1 MASYEYKC
9 ENDSETIIITRG
21 MTDDEIVP
29 YCDAC
34 NDPMTRVYNSAPVK
48 FNAKGFYSTGG

>member
-9 ENDSETIIITRG
+9 ENDSEFVIITRG
-21 MTDDEIVP
+21 MTDDEIIP
-29 YCDAC
+29 YCDTC
-34 NDPMTRVYNSAPVK
+34 NDPMVRVYNAAPVK